1 MGRFRLGE
9 GEPKLGY
16 GSMCM
21 TKKHR
26 RKHDDTVRYQKL
38 DPRGLKLIQG
48 LYRQFDTKGVLN

>member
-38 DPRGLKLIQG
+38 DLRGLKLIQHT
-48 LYRQFDTKGVLN
+48 RVVPSI